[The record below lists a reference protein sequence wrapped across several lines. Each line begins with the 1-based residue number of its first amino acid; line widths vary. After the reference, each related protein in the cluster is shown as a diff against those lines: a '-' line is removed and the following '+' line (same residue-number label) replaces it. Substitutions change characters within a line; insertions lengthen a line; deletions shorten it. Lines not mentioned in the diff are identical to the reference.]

1 MAQAVSVGSDS
12 GVGGDTLV
20 IPVTFTA
27 GGDLSGID
35 LDITFDDSQFSAAS
49 ASCAAN
55 DACAGAFTNCS
66 VNPDGTANIIVAAGS
81 ACSTGTLGEITLT
94 IDAAATAGDKPL
106 TVTVVGASDSSGTDI
121 DPASVGVTDGNAIVL
136 GAAYASNPTP
146 AQGVDL
152 GSVVQGDT
160 DPSADVDI
168 TNSGAAGTQL
178 VGTCS
183 ILTNPT
189 VFSVAAP
196 GTFDIAAGATASVTV
211 SCDSAQPQQVHN
223 GVMTCTH
230 NGDDTG
236 EADPADYD
244 LTCLITDGPHPQFN
258 ASPSTLSFEAAQ
270 AGDVM
275 SSQQSTITNS
285 SPDAED
291 TTLNSTSACVLA
303 GTDAGQYSLSGGVT
317 YSLLRTGGV
326 SETSVLT
333 ISCDATVE
341 GDYNDA
347 SVSCPHDG
355 SNASPGIIDLSCKV
369 NTAGAAVYGSSPV
382 APGGTIDFTPGD
394 DAIVGTD
401 PPDQTNNIENTTTD
415 VNDND
420 LWVECSLS
428 PNAAISETTDN
439 NGFFIAPDSSRPATF
454 TCDASTA
461 GNYST
466 TYTCDYG
473 VDGTESTGAGTATYD
488 VVCDVSEA
496 VSDVSVDPASG
507 ETLTTVVST
516 GGTGTFHVTFTENAD
531 EGVDGELIICEL
543 DDGSVFSITSPDSFP
558 VDIPAGGS
566 VWVTVEGTDPGDTEI
581 IEDVLRCTY
590 SDSDSEGTDVV
601 YNLVMQ
607 IGEVATF
614 TVFKDFTDENPNE
627 VPVEISCD
635 NGLPIRA
642 DSTVSEGSEVTF
654 VVGSFESGE
663 LNCEIFES
671 PAPDGY
677 MASYAASGDSDS
689 GTTDTSCVFTDVE
702 RGNENIC
709 IITNTPKPVDVVI
722 TKEWLFEG
730 SFSDVINISYELTL
744 FCDAVIIGGHPIIDG
759 ASSEVASSVGGG
771 VWYKEF
777 HGTGPE
783 IFTAKVIP
791 EYPSSDCY
799 VVEDIFDDTVE
810 TENNCGNLVVS
821 AGHGASCK
829 VTNTVFF
836 EGIPT
841 LSQYGLAIMALL
853 MLGVGMVGFRRFS

>member
-1 MAQAVSVGSDS
+1 
-12 GVGGDTLV
+12 
-20 IPVTFTA
+20 
-27 GGDLSGID
+27 
-35 LDITFDDSQFSAAS
+35 
-49 ASCAAN
+49 
-55 DACAGAFTNCS
+55 
-66 VNPDGTANIIVAAGS
+66 
-81 ACSTGTLGEITLT
+81 
-94 IDAAATAGDKPL
+94 
-106 TVTVVGASDSSGTDI
+106 
-121 DPASVGVTDGNAIVL
+121 
-136 GAAYASNPTP
+136 
-146 AQGVDL
+146 
-152 GSVVQGDT
+152 
-160 DPSADVDI
+160 
-168 TNSGAAGTQL
+168 
-178 VGTCS
+178 
-183 ILTNPT
+183 
-189 VFSVAAP
+189 
-196 GTFDIAAGATASVTV
+196 
-211 SCDSAQPQQVHN
+211 
-223 GVMTCTH
+223 
-230 NGDDTG
+230 
-236 EADPADYD
+236 
-244 LTCLITDGPHPQFN
+244 
-258 ASPSTLSFEAAQ
+258 
-270 AGDVM
+270 
-275 SSQQSTITNS
+275 
-285 SPDAED
+285 
-291 TTLNSTSACVLA
+291 
-303 GTDAGQYSLSGGVT
+303 
-317 YSLLRTGGV
+317 
-326 SETSVLT
+326 
-333 ISCDATVE
+333 
-341 GDYNDA
+341 
-347 SVSCPHDG
+347 
-355 SNASPGIIDLSCKV
+355 
-369 NTAGAAVYGSSPV
+369 
-382 APGGTIDFTPGD
+382 
-394 DAIVGTD
+394 VGTD
-401 PPDQTNNIENTTTD
+401 PPDQTNNIQNTTTD

-439 NGFFIAPDSSRPATF
+439 DGFSIAPDSSRPATF
-454 TCDASTA
+454 ACDASTA
-461 GNYST
+461 GNYSA

-473 VDGTESTGAGTATYD
+473 VDGTESTGDGTATYE
-488 VVCDVSEA
+488 VLCDVSEA
-496 VSDVSVDPASG
+496 VSDVSVNPDSG

-531 EGVDGELIICEL
+531 EGIDGELITCDL
-543 DDGSVFSITSPDSFP
+543 DDGSVFSITSPGSFP
-558 VDIPAGGS
+558 AVIPAGGPPL
-566 VWVTVEGTDPGDTEI
+566 VVTVEGTDPGDTEVVQ
-581 IEDVLRCTY
+581 DVLRCTY
-590 SDSDSEGTDVV
+590 SDSGSEGTDVFW
-601 YNLVMQ
+601 NLVMQ